1 MIINQQS
8 EKVNVPLHVRD
19 SDAIFFCL
27 LTFFVFKTII
37 NIEKSE
43 EFFMKE
49 RSLLH
54 FMAAMVISILTLI
67 SFIVMF
73 ATWSKA
79 YADDIIPVFYVLL
92 IPTIIL
98 WIGWIV
104 EDRGFLLAGSTLI
117 MVLFIQHLRT
127 ISILGNDIF
136 ITPQYAPIVR
146 TIYVLSFGL
155 LLGASILSFLAAY
168 FIHKKKI

>member
-1 MIINQQS
+1 
-8 EKVNVPLHVRD
+8 
-19 SDAIFFCL
+19 
-27 LTFFVFKTII
+27 
-37 NIEKSE
+37 
-43 EFFMKE
+43 MKE

-79 YADDIIPVFYVLL
+79 YADDIIPAFYILL
-92 IPTIIL
+92 IPTAIL
-98 WIGWIV
+98 WLGWLI
-104 EDRGFLLAGSTLI
+104 EDRGLLLSGSTILT
-117 MVLFIQHLRT
+117 MLFIQHLST
-127 ISILGNDIF
+127 ISILSNDIF

-155 LLGASILSFLAAY
+155 LLGSSILGFSASY
-168 FIHKKKI
+168 FINKKKKA

>member
-1 MIINQQS
+1 
-8 EKVNVPLHVRD
+8 
-19 SDAIFFCL
+19 
-27 LTFFVFKTII
+27 
-37 NIEKSE
+37 
-43 EFFMKE
+43 MKE

-98 WIGWIV
+98 WIGW
-104 EDRGFLLAGSTLI
+104 DCGRSWFPFSGFDNYHGSFYSTFKNQS
-117 MVLFIQHLRT
+117 LF
-127 ISILGNDIF
+127 
-136 ITPQYAPIVR
+136 
-146 TIYVLSFGL
+146 
-155 LLGASILSFLAAY
+155 
-168 FIHKKKI
+168 